1 MKGYASHP
9 YIPNSVPEIQE
20 EMLHEIGMSSL
31 EELHKK
37 RSGDLKIKR
46 EYEPAE
52 GIWF

>member
-31 EELHKK
+31 EELHKN
-37 RSGDLKIKR
+37 GDLKIKR

-52 GIWF
+52 GIRF